1 MSNITLGQELNCTVQ
16 IISSQI
22 QSSDKRIFKTLQ
34 TAIYEFMNNRKWT
47 TEQFRSEERIECSI
61 LINVT
66 EWNIDEFKATMQI
79 QARRPIYNSSYD
91 SRMLNISESNLQFR
105 YLEYDPLEFSENA
118 HISELTSVLAFYAY
132 IIIGLDYDSF
142 ALLGGSNYLTKA
154 QGVVNNSQSSEHKKG
169 WTSMS
174 KKNKYWL
181 VDDMLNQIY
190 KPYRECI
197 YNYHRQGLDK
207 MADDA
212 NSARVI
218 ITESL
223 EGLEKI
229 YLQEPSSFILRV
241 FFDSKA
247 DEIINIYSS
256 ASPNEK
262 SRIVKLLKKIDPA
275 NTTRYEKILK

>member
-1 MSNITLGQELNCTVQ
+1 
-16 IISSQI
+16 
-22 QSSDKRIFKTLQ
+22 
-34 TAIYEFMNNRKWT
+34 MNNRKWT
-47 TEQFRSEERIECSI
+47 AEQFRSEERIECSI

-142 ALLGGSNYLTKA
+142 SLLGGSNYLNKA
-154 QGVVNNSQSSEHKKG
+154 QGVVNNAQSSEHKKG

-212 NSARVI
+212 NSSRVI

-256 ASPNEK
+256 ASPSEK

>member
-1 MSNITLGQELNCTVQ
+1 VSKITLGQELNCTVQ

-47 TEQFRSEERIECSI
+47 AEQFRSEERIECSI

-142 ALLGGSNYLTKA
+142 SLLGGSNYLNKA
-154 QGVVNNSQSSEHKKG
+154 QGVVNNAQSSEHKKG

-212 NSARVI
+212 NSSRVI

-256 ASPNEK
+256 ASPSEK

>member
-1 MSNITLGQELNCTVQ
+1 MSKITLGQELNCTVQ

-47 TEQFRSEERIECSI
+47 AEQFRSEERIECSI

-142 ALLGGSNYLTKA
+142 SLLGGSNYLNKA
-154 QGVVNNSQSSEHKKG
+154 QGVVNNAQSSEHKKG

-212 NSARVI
+212 NSSRVI

-256 ASPNEK
+256 ASPSEK

>member
-1 MSNITLGQELNCTVQ
+1 
-16 IISSQI
+16 
-22 QSSDKRIFKTLQ
+22 
-34 TAIYEFMNNRKWT
+34 MNNRKWT

-91 SRMLNISESNLQFR
+91 SRIINISENNLQFR
-105 YLEYDPLEFSENA
+105 YLEYDPLEFSEST

-132 IIIGLDYDSF
+132 IIIGLDYDSYS
-142 ALLGGSNYLTKA
+142 LLGGGRYLTKA
-154 QGVVNNSQSSEHKKG
+154 QGVVNNAQASEHKKG
-169 WTSMS
+169 WTSMY

-181 VDDMLNQIY
+181 IDDMLNQIF

-197 YNYHRQGLDK
+197 YNYHRLGLDK

-212 NSARVI
+212 NSARLT

-223 EGLEKI
+223 EGLGKI
-229 YLQEPSSFILRV
+229 YLKEPSSFILQV

-256 ASPNEK
+256 ASPEEK
-262 SRIVKLLKKIDPA
+262 SRIVKLLKKINPG
-275 NTTRYEKILK
+275 NTTKYNKILK